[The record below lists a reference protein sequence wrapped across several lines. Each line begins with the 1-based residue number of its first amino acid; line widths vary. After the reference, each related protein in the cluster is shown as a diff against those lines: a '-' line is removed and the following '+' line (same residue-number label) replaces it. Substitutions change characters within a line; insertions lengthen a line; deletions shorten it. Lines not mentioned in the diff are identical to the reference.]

1 MQLHTRLHLPQRPFT
16 YFLMFLFW
24 LSQITD
30 DMDSSEES
38 LRGSSSAQDN
48 QKLERL
54 LAVSEAP
61 DDDCDFFCEH
71 WMPGSCE
78 WILSKES
85 FQFWLD
91 ESLYSPKPQFL
102 WLSGL
107 PGTGKSYLSSFVVRH
122 LKEANRACQFYFF
135 RYGDQ
140 TKRSTNALLRSLAY
154 QIACYAPEYRRR
166 LVRMSEDG
174 LSFEKAEARLLW
186 QRLFVSALFKTSF
199 STPLYW
205 IVDALDESDSPQ
217 SILNLLSTLKASE
230 APLRIMIVSRKSQS
244 LSMAFERLAETHRV
258 GILSADDTVQDLRA
272 YVNKEMEYIRPM
284 HGSPGFKE
292 HVVQKILSMAEGNF
306 LWVHLVLKEI
316 LHCHTQAAIENALE
330 ELPADLE
337 PLYHRMETSLARNLR
352 PTDQELAR
360 AILIWATC
368 ARRTLTL
375 HELAQ
380 ALQPEYP
387 PVLDLKHTINQVC
400 GEFIVIDKKS
410 YVLMVHQTAREYL
423 TKTPDLYFSIFPKE
437 AHGVLFKKCLSF
449 LLDAKTRIRITQ
461 VTSQPF
467 LLYASTSWSYHLALS
482 SGFSDQDSLSM
493 LAKFFRGSFVLNW
506 IYVLALAGQVR
517 TLVYTAKSLTSSLEK
532 RAKFNADQSPLTHGL
547 QEMDTLE
554 LWATD
559 LVKIVGKFGV
569 QLIAY
574 PRSIYKLIPSFC
586 PRNSMIYR
594 QFSTAKSSSG
604 ISVSGFSNSNWDDSL
619 ARFSVGRDCQALS
632 IMCVGRYF
640 AILTSDGTVILW
652 HSLTCEEA
660 QRFSHGERVLIMRF
674 NGTGDLLVTYGFR
687 TTKVWNVAS
696 ARQLHSLANPV
707 GARAL
712 SVVFTENDILTCSDD
727 RVVRRMR
734 LALSQEGWESLE
746 SGLKEDT
753 FDGKPYNSPRC
764 VSFNA
769 DGTQVAVS
777 YRGFPLLVWGVDPP
791 GLIGRCERLGD
802 KAKGRGD
809 LWTDVSRLGWNSLT
823 GHVLGLYNDGCIFKW
838 HPLEYESQEIKTV
851 ATEIECSSNGNIF
864 ITSSMD
870 GTLKIWSFHH
880 FALIY
885 QLSCTSPV
893 TDLAIDPDGRRIYDL
908 RESFCNIW
916 EPNALIRL
924 SETDE
929 KGSETSSTMGT
940 STQLSLASEASAEM
954 LEPITALAVS
964 LHTSS
969 YCAGND
975 EGILTVSRKGK
986 EELVHISQSFMT
998 IEHIVWGEDERTVAT
1013 ADLSGTI
1020 IVHSMDLSSSGAV
1033 TGQIFQAKS
1042 EEGVQQILLSP
1053 TSKFLLVSS
1062 QRFANIW
1069 SLDSRSITATALM
1082 LNTSCK
1088 WVNHPS
1094 SEELVISFGFSSV
1107 QICRWTDLSEIHRF
1121 QIDRT
1126 NIDAEVAS
1134 EKHRM
1139 FRRPSAAYP
1148 MSPSEFENL
1157 VDKALTTPNGSH
1169 VLLETSQASL
1179 KYLCKKQ
1186 FMVIRIQDLS
1196 GTTLSKESSVITPL
1210 ILPREILTR
1219 IEMSLGFITSGPS
1232 EILWNPLRQE
1242 VVGDSEVSE
1251 EEYVLAFMDR
1261 DFWICTWSSM
1271 DATAG
1276 STIKRH
1282 FFPPRDWLNM
1292 ECLEL
1297 SLVTKDG
1304 TFLCPRN
1311 GEVAV
1316 VKNGLRDQ
1324 WIA

>member
-1 MQLHTRLHLPQRPFT
+1 MFVSRLRQLTEF
-16 YFLMFLFW
+16 
-24 LSQITD
+24 I
-30 DMDSSEES
+30 DSLEKP
-38 LRGSSSAQDN
+38 LRDSSSAEHN
-48 QKLERL
+48 QKLESL

-78 WILSKES
+78 WILSKAS
-85 FQFWLD
+85 FGLWLD
-91 ESLYSPKPQFL
+91 QSLHSPKPQFL

-107 PGTGKSYLSSFVVRH
+107 PGAGKSYLSSFVVRH
-122 LKEANRACQFYFF
+122 LKKTNRACQFYFF

-140 TKRSTNALLRSLAY
+140 TKRSPNAFLRSLAY
-154 QIACYAPEYRRR
+154 QIACYVPEYRQR
-166 LVRMSEDG
+166 LIKLSEDG
-174 LSFEKAEARLLW
+174 LNFEKVEARLLW
-186 QRLFVSALFKTSF
+186 QRLFVSALFKISL
-199 STPLYW
+199 SKPLYW

-217 SILNLLSTLKASE
+217 LILNLLSTLTSSE
-230 APLRIMIVSRKSQS
+230 IPLRVMFISRKTRS
-244 LSMAFERLAETHRV
+244 LSMAFERLAETHSV
-258 GILSADDTVQDLRA
+258 GTISADDTVQDLQV

-292 HVVQKILSMAEGNF
+292 HVVEKILNMADGNF

-316 LHCHTQAAIENALE
+316 LQCHTQAAIENAMD

-337 PLYHRMETSLARNLR
+337 PLYHRMDASLAKNLR
-352 PTDQELAR
+352 PADQALAR

-375 HELAQ
+375 QELAQ

-400 GEFIVIDKKS
+400 GDFVVVDKKS
-410 YVLMVHQTAREYL
+410 YIVMVHQTAREFL
-423 TKTPDLYFSIFPKE
+423 TKTPNLHFSTSPVE
-437 AHGVLFKKCLSF
+437 THGLLFKKCLSF
-449 LLDAKTRIRITQ
+449 LLDAKPRFRIDQ

-482 SGFSDQDSLSM
+482 SGFSDQDSLLM
-493 LAKFFRGSFVLNW
+493 LAKFFRGPFVLTW
-506 IYVLALAGQVR
+506 IYVLALGGQVR
-517 TLVYTAKSLTSSLEK
+517 TLVYAAKSLTSFLEK
-532 RAKFNADQSPLTHGL
+532 REKFNTDQNPLTHCL
-547 QEMDTLE
+547 QEMETLE

-569 QLIAY
+569 HLIAY

-586 PRNSMIYR
+586 PRNSIIHR
-594 QFSTAKSSSG
+594 QFGPAKSSLG
-604 ISVSGFSNSNWDDSL
+604 ISVTGFSDSNWDDSL
-619 ARFSVGRDCQALS
+619 AKFSVGRDCQALS
-632 IMCVGRYF
+632 ITCVGRYF

-660 QRFSHGERVLIMRF
+660 RRFPHAERVLIMRF
-674 NGTGDLLVTYGFR
+674 SDAGDLLVTYGFR

-696 ARQLHSLANPV
+696 ARQLYALENPV

-712 SVVFTENDILTCSDD
+712 TAVFVDNNSAILTCSDD
-727 RVVRRMR
+727 RVIRRIS
-734 LALSQEGWESLE
+734 LTIPPQGWETLE
-746 SGLKEDT
+746 SGLKDDT
-753 FDGKPYNSPRC
+753 FDGKHYNSPRC
-764 VSFNA
+764 VSFNV
-769 DGTQVAVS
+769 DGTQVAIS
-777 YRGFPLLVWGVDPP
+777 YRGFPLSVWGVDPP
-791 GLIGRCERLGD
+791 GLIGRCEHLGD
-802 KAKGRGD
+802 KTKGRGD
-809 LWTDVSRLGWNSLT
+809 LRKDVSRLGWNPLT

-838 HPLEYESQEIKTV
+838 HPLDYDSQEIKTV
-851 ATEIECSSNGNIF
+851 ATEIQCSSNGNIF
-864 ITSSMD
+864 ISSSID
-870 GTLKIWSFHH
+870 GTLKIWNFHH

-893 TDLAIDPDGRRIYDL
+893 TDLAIDPDGRRVYDL

-940 STQLSLASEASAEM
+940 SAQLSLASEASAEM

-975 EGILTVSRKGK
+975 DGTLMISRKSEDK
-986 EELVHISQSFMT
+986 VVTISQGFMT
-998 IEHIVWGEDERTVAT
+998 IDHIVWGEDERTVAT

-1020 IVHSMDLSSSGAV
+1020 TVYSMDLSNSAALAGR
-1033 TGQIFQAKS
+1033 ILQAKS

-1069 SLDSRSITATALM
+1069 SLDSKSVVATTWL
-1082 LNTSCK
+1082 LNTSCQ
-1088 WVNHPS
+1088 WVNHPHS
-1094 SEELVISFGFSSV
+1094 KELVISFGFSDI
-1107 QICRWTDLSEIHRF
+1107 QICRWSDLSETHRF
-1121 QIDRT
+1121 NIDRT
-1126 NIDAEVAS
+1126 DIDAEVAS
-1134 EKHRM
+1134 EQPRL
-1139 FRRPSAAYP
+1139 FRRPSGAYP
-1148 MSPSEFENL
+1148 MSPSELENR
-1157 VDKALTTPNGSH
+1157 VDKALTTPDGSH

-1179 KYLCKKQ
+1179 KCRCKKQ
-1186 FMVIRIQDLS
+1186 FMVIRVSDLNKTAS
-1196 GTTLSKESSVITPL
+1196 SKDSSVITPL
-1210 ILPREILTR
+1210 PLPREILAR
-1219 IEMSLGFITSGPS
+1219 VEMPLGFITSGTP
-1232 EILWNPLRQE
+1232 EILWLPPSQGGTRGFE
-1242 VVGDSEVSE
+1242 ASERG
-1251 EEYVLAFMDR
+1251 YVLAFMDR
-1261 DFWICTWSSM
+1261 DFWICTWSSIET
-1271 DATAG
+1271 TAG

-1297 SLVTKDG
+1297 SSVTKDG

-1316 VKNGLRDQ
+1316 VRNGLRDQ